1 MNPMVWYLLIT
12 ALATSTVIT
21 MSSNHWLLA
30 WLGLELNTL
39 SILPIM
45 AKYHHPRAT
54 EATTKY
60 FLIQATAAASIL
72 FASTINA
79 WQTGQWSLMH
89 TNSNTTAALTTI
101 AIMMKLGIAPVHL
114 WYPEALQGVPMNTA
128 MLLSTWQKIAPLA
141 FLYLLHNNLSPTTML
156 TFGLISAT
164 IGGWTGLNQTQTR
177 KIMAFSSIAHMGW
190 LLVALNLSP
199 RLATLTVILYLF
211 TTLATFTILSTTTT
225 KTISDIGTT
234 WTTSP
239 TMLTTT
245 MITLLSLW
253 GPPPLTGFLPK
264 WLILNELAATN
275 LAPIGLALLIAS
287 LPSLFF
293 YTRMAYMTT
302 LTTPPTTTTTK
313 LKWRLTT
320 TLSTTPVILLTW
332 LMIPMTT
339 TLYNTT

>member
-1 MNPMVWYLLIT
+1 MNPMVWSLLIS
-12 ALATSTVIT
+12 ALATSTIVT
-21 MSSNHWLLA
+21 MSSNHWFLA

-45 AKYHHPRAT
+45 AKHHHPRAI

-79 WQTGQWSLMH
+79 WQTGHWSLMH
-89 TNSNTTAALTTI
+89 TNSNITTTLATI
-101 AIMMKLGIAPVHL
+101 AIMMKLGIAPMHL
-114 WYPEALQGVPMNTA
+114 WYPEALQGTPVGTA
-128 MLLSTWQKIAPLA
+128 MLISTWQKIAPLT
-141 FLYLLHNNLSPTTML
+141 FLYLLHNNLNPTMIL
-156 TFGLISAT
+156 TLGLLSAA

-190 LLVALNLSP
+190 LLVALNFNP
-199 RLATLTVILYLF
+199 HLATLTVLLYLI
-211 TTLATFTILSTTTT
+211 TTTATFTILSATTT
-225 KTISDIGTT
+225 KTITDMGTT

-239 TMLTTT
+239 AMLSTA
-245 MITLLSLW
+245 MLTLLSL
-253 GPPPLTGFLPK
+253 GGLPPLTGFLPK
-264 WLILNELAATN
+264 WLILNELTTTN
-275 LAPIGLALLIAS
+275 LAPIGLALLATS

-313 LKWRLTT
+313 MKWRLTT
-320 TLSTTPVILLTW
+320 TLDTTPMILLTW
-332 LMIPMTT
+332 LMMPMTA
-339 TLYNTT
+339 TLYNVT